1 MKNLPQPLLNILA
14 DWQQWQLCE
23 QPASAE
29 QIKAMPEGLTN
40 QAFLLQLDSGK
51 YVLRIASSNSEK
63 LDINRY
69 AEFQIHQ
76 CLAQAGLTAKIRYK
90 APDNSYWLR
99 DYVAGRSLTADD
111 LTMPNLRLMVQ
122 TLKQVHQLPIPNN
135 IPTLSIEEKAEHYW
149 HQIEKNYSPSL
160 LTVRSDLQQN
170 LAGFPA
176 GKLSL
181 CHIDPTPANWIQ
193 TASGELVLLDWEY
206 AAIGHPWWDI
216 AALLQQAPLSQS
228 EQQELL
234 NSYGIQPDQN
244 WRLAQAQMDY
254 MTVLW
259 YGAQG
264 YWAEDK
270 LKHELKNLLTSCGL
284 AAPSRLGV

>member
-14 DWQQWQLCE
+14 DWQQWQLCKQ
-23 QPASAE
+23 QPTAK
-29 QIKAMPEGLTN
+29 QIQAMPEGLTN
-40 QAFLLQLDSGK
+40 QAFLLQLDSGN
-51 YVLRIASSNSEK
+51 YVLRIASSNSEE
-63 LDINRY
+63 LDINRH
-69 AEFQIHQ
+69 AEFQIQQ
-76 CLAQAGLTAKIRYK
+76 CLAQAGLTAKVRYK

-99 DYVAGRSLTADD
+99 DYITGRSLTADD

-122 TLKQVHQLPIPNN
+122 TLKQVHQLPLLQN
-135 IPTLSIEEKAEHYW
+135 IPQLKIEEKAEHYW
-149 HQIEKNYSPSL
+149 QMIEKNYSADVLKLRPE
-160 LTVRSDLQQN
+160 LQHN

-216 AALLQQAPLSQS
+216 AALLQQATLSDS
-228 EQQELL
+228 EKEELL
-234 NSYGIQPDQN
+234 NSYGIKQEQN

-254 MTVLW
+254 MSVLW

-264 YWAEDK
+264 YQTEAK
-270 LKHELKNLLTSCGL
+270 IKQELQNLFYKYGF
-284 AAPSRLGV
+284 V